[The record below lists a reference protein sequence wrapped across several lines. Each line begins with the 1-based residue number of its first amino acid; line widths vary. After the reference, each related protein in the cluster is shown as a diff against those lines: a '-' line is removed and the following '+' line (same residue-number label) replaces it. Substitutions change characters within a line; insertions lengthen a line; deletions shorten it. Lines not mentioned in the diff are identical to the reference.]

1 MTLSVK
7 KLAMARERMPFTM
20 PKPLHAAQTLPQS
33 LGFRRAK
40 TLRMLALLL
49 LEPGVIRSTA
59 QLATVMGVL
68 PCSVRT
74 YVHYLRSWLADQGL
88 PAGLE
93 CRCGKGYL
101 VTADVAATL
110 LGRLPCL
117 VTATLLSR
125 AQMRL
130 LRPAKAACCASE
142 PAATTVVD
150 PFPVSVHRDRNR
162 LAVRRILPALL

>member
-1 MTLSVK
+1 MTRSEQQPEP
-7 KLAMARERMPFTM
+7 RERLPFTL
-20 PKPLHAAQTLPQS
+20 PAPLHAAETLPHS

-49 LEPGVIRSTA
+49 AEPGVVRSTD
-59 QLATVMGVL
+59 QLAMVMGVS

-88 PAGLE
+88 PDGLE

-101 VTADVAATL
+101 VPAAVAADL

-117 VTATLLSR
+117 VTATFLAR
-125 AQMRL
+125 AQMRFQ
-130 LRPAKAACCASE
+130 RPPRPVCCAPDSAAVT
-142 PAATTVVD
+142 PAD
-150 PFPVSVHRDRNR
+150 PFPVSVHRGSEMKFGQRSPP
-162 LAVRRILPALL
+162 RRI